1 MPAVS
6 VIILNWNGSSHLPE
20 CLASL
25 KNQTYQNF
33 ECIVVDNGS
42 QDASVNYLKTSHPW
56 VRLIELDS
64 NKGFAAGNNI
74 GYSRSSGRFVVTLNN
89 DTAVDEK
96 WVQELVNVAEEDPNT
111 GMVASRICNYYE
123 PDVIDS
129 LGMKICLDGM
139 SRGAFRGCKFSELR
153 SVPDS
158 ILLPSACAA
167 LYRREMLEQI
177 GFFAEEFF
185 AYCEDTDLGLRAI
198 RAGWKSRL
206 AVDAIVYHKYS
217 ATAGSF
223 SPLKLFLVER
233 NHFWT
238 AVRNFPS
245 LLILLL
251 PVTTLMRYIM
261 QLIAISGN
269 RGAGAVLRSD
279 DNKSECVCAVLKAV
293 WAALTCPAYLIS
305 SRTSVKNKRTIC
317 DAAFLKILKKFR
329 LKFSELLD
337 MT

>member
-6 VIILNWNGSSHLPE
+6 VIILNWNGLPHLSE

-25 KNQTYQNF
+25 KSQTYQDF

-42 QDASVNYLKTSHPW
+42 HDASVDYLKTSHSW
-56 VRLIELDS
+56 VRLLELDK
-64 NKGFAAGNNI
+64 NTGFAAGNNL
-74 GYSRSSGRFVVTLNN
+74 GFRASSGRFVVTLNN
-89 DTAVDEK
+89 DTVVDK
-96 WVQELVNVAEEDPNT
+96 NWLQELVSVAESDHDT

-139 SRGAFRGCKFSELR
+139 SRGAFRGRKFSELR

-158 ILLPSACAA
+158 TLLPSACAA
-167 LYRREMLEQI
+167 LYRREMLDQV

-185 AYCEDTDLGLRAI
+185 AYCEDTDLGLRGI
-198 RAGWKSRL
+198 RAGWNSRL
-206 AVDAIVYHKYS
+206 APDAIVYHKYS

-223 SPLKLFLVER
+223 SPFKLFLVER

-279 DNKSECVCAVLKAV
+279 DNKSDCVCAVLKAV

-317 DAAFLKILKKFR
+317 DAAFLKILRKFL
-329 LKFSELLD
+329 LKFSELLEI
-337 MT
+337 T